1 MTEDTKTKTPFVSV
15 VLATYNPRSDFL
27 ERVVD
32 GLKAQTLP
40 RERWELIVVD
50 NNSQPPVRVVRP
62 RDTKSQQTTEIDLSW
77 HPDARMVVEKQQ
89 GLSHARR
96 RGFEEAKGELIVN
109 LDDDAVIDPDYLE
122 QICEVAR
129 QHPFIGVFG
138 GQRCAEFEVLPKWP
152 REEYYGADRM
162 VSEPIWSNDREHGP
176 SLPTGAGS
184 VVKKK
189 VADAYVRKLAN
200 EPVWASLG
208 RTAEKMLSCEDV
220 EIAMIACDLGLGR
233 GLFPQLKLT
242 HLVEARKMTLDFLC
256 RNAHGNGYSYT
267 IHNFLRFGRLPSGR
281 SVMGKINRLYRLARM
296 PSRQRK
302 QEMAKDHGIRE
313 AVDYIKR
320 HLR

>member
-1 MTEDTKTKTPFVSV
+1 MAESVKTPLVSV
-15 VLATYNPRSDFL
+15 VLCTYNPRADFV
-27 ERVVD
+27 ERVLE
-32 GLKAQTLP
+32 GLRRQTLP
-40 RERWELIVVD
+40 LERWEFIVVD
-50 NNSQPPVRVVRP
+50 NNSTKPLCSTMGP
-62 RDTKSQQTTEIDLSW
+62 RDDGTTVIDLSW

-122 QICEVAR
+122 QVCEVAR

-138 GQRCAEFEVLPKWP
+138 GQRRAEFEVLPKWP

-267 IHNFLRFGRLPSGR
+267 IHNYLRFGRLPSGR
-281 SVMGKINRLYRLARM
+281 SVMGKINRLYQLARM

>member
-122 QICEVAR
+122 QVCEVAR

-138 GQRCAEFEVLPKWP
+138 GQRRAEFEVLPKWP

-242 HLVEARKMTLDFLC
+242 HLIEARKMTLDFLC

>member
-1 MTEDTKTKTPFVSV
+1 MAESVKTPLVSV
-15 VLATYNPRSDFL
+15 VLCTYNPRADFV
-27 ERVVD
+27 ERVLE
-32 GLKAQTLP
+32 GLRRQTLP
-40 RERWELIVVD
+40 LERWEFIVVD
-50 NNSQPPVRVVRP
+50 NNSTKPLSSTMGP
-62 RDTKSQQTTEIDLSW
+62 RDDGTTVIDLSW

-138 GQRCAEFEVLPKWP
+138 GQRRAEFEVLPKWP